1 MLRKE
6 SKLYNSLYE
15 WQRPFIDTL
24 VTKFNIE
31 NDPMG
36 YTKYGFFL
44 RMGIGKTK
52 LMTTMAEIHD
62 SDCVIVTSIL
72 PKVLEENIRGSFGE
86 ELELAGYKVYYSHLL
101 YQPKPLKNGKKR
113 TGDSEAARAERY
125 YEEFINDFLSKRKI
139 AYVNNYDN
147 IMTEIG
153 FSILHLLAGG
163 NEGGKKSEQKKQGV
177 IEGYKNITWIFDES
191 HKIKSKESQISMRIH
206 SMLTNNHAPGI
217 SVIRNNY
224 FRNNIR
230 HVYLG
235 TGTPFTVGYVDLY
248 QQLNILGHE
257 WNYDDFFNEYCI
269 IDPVA
274 QKFNVY
280 AKAIKDYKNIDQ
292 LLDIVEQY
300 AFFARTENYYPFL
313 PERRTTILWAKKD
326 VSYNLMSWDNENNP
340 HYRVLDDYIC
350 DTPAIFKLRLR
361 QLASGFMGNAD
372 ESKYYST
379 WKLDKLTEILE
390 DSEDNYVIFYNYT
403 PELFMLMS
411 IAEELGYV
419 YDIYNGSVKDLKYFY
434 DDTIK
439 HKKLILA
446 NIASGST
453 GLNLQTYKNAVFYSL
468 PDVWSDFEQGIGRI
482 ERTGQKSPFVDVY
495 VIMTID
501 SVETRIWDSLLK
513 GKDYTDKMFERD
525 YIYKNNA

>member
-1 MLRKE
+1 MIRTN
-6 SKLYNSLYE
+6 SKLYNSLYD
-15 WQRPFIDTL
+15 WQKPFINTL
-24 VTKFNIE
+24 IEKFDIE
-31 NDPMG
+31 TNPLG
-36 YTKYGFFL
+36 RTKYGFFL

-52 LMTTMAEIHD
+52 LMTTMAEIHE
-62 SDCVIVTSIL
+62 SDCVIITSIL
-72 PKVLEENIRGSFGE
+72 PKVLEENIEGSFGA

-101 YQPKPLKNGKKR
+101 YQPKPLKNGAKR
-113 TGDSEAARAERY
+113 TGDSEAARAERHY
-125 YEEFINDFLSKRKI
+125 AQFIDDFLHKRKI

-147 IMTEIG
+147 IMTKNG
-153 FSILHLLAGG
+153 FNILHFLAGG
-163 NEGGKKSEQKKQGV
+163 NDGAKRSAQKSQGI

-191 HKIKSKESQISMRIH
+191 HKIKSKDSQISMRIH
-206 SMLTNNHAPGI
+206 SMLTNNHTPGL
-217 SVIRNNY
+217 SVIRDNY
-224 FRNNIR
+224 FKENIK

-235 TGTPFTVGYVDLY
+235 TGTPFTVGYVDLF

-269 IDPVA
+269 EDPVA
-274 QKFNVY
+274 KKFNVF
-280 AKAIKDYKNIDQ
+280 AKAIKDYKNIEH
-292 LLDIVEQY
+292 LLDIVQKY

-313 PERRTTILWAKKD
+313 PERRTTILWAKQD
-326 VSYNLMSWDNENNP
+326 ESYKMMAWDNKNNP
-340 HYRVLDDYIC
+340 HYKVLDNYIC

-379 WKLDKLTEILE
+379 WKLDKLTELLE

-411 IAEELGYV
+411 VAEDLGYV
-419 YDIYNGSVKDLKYFY
+419 YDVYNGSIKDLSNFY
-434 DDTIK
+434 DNNIK
-439 HKKLILA
+439 TKKLILA

-495 VIMTID
+495 ILMTMGT
-501 SVETRIWDSLLK
+501 VEDRIWDSLLK

-525 YIYKNNA
+525 YIYKTI